1 MVVCIHKVI
10 DLCQG
15 NNESEARTMTS
26 DFVQLIQAF
35 LKLSTKQRC
44 SKITENGYALVTK
57 RLEWIRY
64 SSGIMPLIFGSNWT
78 KIQITGSETAQ

>member
-35 LKLSTKQRC
+35 LKLSTKQ
-44 SKITENGYALVTK
+44 KNGYALVIK